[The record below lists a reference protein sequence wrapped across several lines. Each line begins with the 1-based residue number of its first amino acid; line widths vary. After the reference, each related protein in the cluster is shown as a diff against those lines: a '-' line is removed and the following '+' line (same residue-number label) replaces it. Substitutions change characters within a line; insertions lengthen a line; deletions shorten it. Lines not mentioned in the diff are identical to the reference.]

1 MAKLN
6 EIFEELMKFNPRL
19 RTFKEG
25 ISQEKIQAFEAGH
38 NLSLPNDYK
47 EFLKRTNGFS
57 LRGTTIYGIYDDS
70 KTFSLNEAFQI
81 EHFEVENVM
90 PMHFIPFSP
99 DGGGN
104 HYCFDVSRS
113 NQNSCKVVFWQHNLS
128 YDDEFLPEEISDSF
142 VDWAKEVLIDWK
154 LEDYD
159 YDGNDRGNA

>member
-1 MAKLN
+1 MATLN

-19 RTFKEG
+19 RTIKEG
-25 ISQEKIQAFEAGH
+25 ISEEKIQAFEVGH
-38 NLSLPNDYK
+38 NLTLPNDYK
-47 EFLKRTNGFS
+47 DFLRRTNGCS

-70 KTFSLNEAFQI
+70 KAFSLSGAFQI
-81 EHFEVENVM
+81 EHFEVENEM

-104 HYCFDVSRS
+104 HYCFDISRCS
-113 NQNSCKVVFWQHNLS
+113 QNSCKVIFWQHNLS
-128 YDDEFLPEEISDSF
+128 YDDEFLPEEVSDSF

-159 YDGNDRGNA
+159 YDGNARNNE